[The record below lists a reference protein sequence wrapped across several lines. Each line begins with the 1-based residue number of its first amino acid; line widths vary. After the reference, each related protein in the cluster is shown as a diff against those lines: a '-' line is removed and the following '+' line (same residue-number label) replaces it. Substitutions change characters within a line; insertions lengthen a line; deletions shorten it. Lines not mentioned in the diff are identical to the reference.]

1 MDTLGKKATATR
13 QAILISA
20 RQAFTQSGYDV
31 GVREIAEN
39 AGVTAMLV
47 NRYFGTKEG
56 LFEEVIDLVLSAPGI
71 LTPDVMANTPDI
83 PTLCRDIANALV
95 ARTAPDV
102 TPMDG
107 FLIMLRS
114 ANNVQATAI
123 LRSKFET
130 HFARPLAQSMPGE
143 ESAQRAA
150 LFLAVI
156 AGFQVMRQIVE
167 MNALTQTNPDRLA
180 RRLEALF
187 GMLMIENPIE
197 NPLIEN
203 SSDQREV

>member
-1 MDTLGKKATATR
+1 MKSLGRKGAATR
-13 QAILISA
+13 EAILKSA
-20 RQAFTQSGYDV
+20 REAFTQSGYDV

-47 NRYFGTKEG
+47 NRYFGSKEQ
-56 LFEEVIDLVLSAPGI
+56 LFEEVIDAVLSIPGI
-71 LTPDVMANTPDI
+71 LTREIMNNAPDV
-83 PTLCRDIANALV
+83 PTLCRDVAIALV

-114 ANNVQATAI
+114 ANNEPATAI
-123 LRSKFET
+123 LRRKFET
-130 HFARPLAQSMPGE
+130 HFAQPLSALLPGTE
-143 ESAQRAA
+143 AAQRAA
-150 LFLAVI
+150 MFLAVI

-167 MNALTQTNPDRLA
+167 MPALTQAKPEELA

-187 GMLMIENPIE
+187 GVLVDLPAKL
-197 NPLIEN
+197 PGA
-203 SSDQREV
+203 

>member
-1 MDTLGKKATATR
+1 MNALGKKATATR
-13 QAILISA
+13 QAILESA
-20 RQAFTQSGYDV
+20 RVAFTQSGYDV

-47 NRYFGTKEG
+47 NRYFGTKER

-71 LTPDVMANTPDI
+71 LTRDLMANAPDV

-95 ARTAPDV
+95 ARTAPDA

-114 ANNVQATAI
+114 ANDAQATAI

-130 HFARPLAQSMPGE
+130 HFARPLSASMPGE
-143 ESAQRAA
+143 DSAQRAA

-167 MNALTQTNPDRLA
+167 MSALTQSNADQLA

-187 GMLMIENPIE
+187 GTLMIESSSELRE
-197 NPLIEN
+197 N
-203 SSDQREV
+203 